1 MTPEELEK
9 LPKPIE
15 RTMSRLELAV
25 MAEVVDRIRQAGE
38 ITPVVDHLLNRMY
51 ALGTGKLK
59 LKALIREALSDAD
72 KTVDQIYRTAVSTDY
87 IRNKALY
94 ESVGKEYLPY
104 EDNEWLQQLV
114 EASRRQTKDDLR
126 TFENLTKTTG
136 FNVIV
141 GGRRVFSPLSEY
153 FEQSLDRSLFSIASG
168 MQTYSQAVGAV
179 IDEMTRSGL
188 RVVDYAS
195 GKSDRIEVAARRAVM
210 TGVAQMTDK
219 VNEKNAEELH
229 TDYWEVDYHPG
240 ARNKGVGIINHQSWQ
255 GKCYS
260 SAEMVSVC
268 GLGDILGFAGVNCYH
283 VRFPFIPGVSK
294 RKYTDEWLAEQNKK
308 ENTPRE
314 YRGKE
319 YTLYDALQYQRKL
332 ERTIRKQ
339 KQDIA
344 LLERAGA
351 DEEDIIAAKCRLR
364 LTNQNYVDFSKAMGI
379 RQQLERLRMPKEKIE
394 NPVKTGSIKTLSE
407 NESSDVLEYKKLG
420 NLKHLQLLEK
430 TFGKMQT
437 DELIITNER
446 IKHIKI
452 RHPEDYELFLQY
464 GERIATDPDLIVRDV
479 KNAGTAFAIK
489 HLPDTNL
496 NVILR
501 LALETDNI
509 GLKNSIMTFY
519 RIRERNLKKL
529 VEKNELIY
537 KKE

>member
-168 MQTYSQAVGAV
+168 MQTYSQAVGSV

-314 YRGKE
+314 YKGRE
-319 YTLYDALQYQRKL
+319 YTLYDALQHQRKL

-339 KQDIA
+339 KQDVK
-344 LLERAGA
+344 LLERAGVE
-351 DEEDIIAAKCRLR
+351 EEDIIAAKCRLR

-379 RQQLERLRMPKEKIE
+379 RQQLERLRMPKEKVE
-394 NPVKTGSIKTLSE
+394 NP
-407 NESSDVLEYKKLG
+407 
-420 NLKHLQLLEK
+420 
-430 TFGKMQT
+430 
-437 DELIITNER
+437 
-446 IKHIKI
+446 
-452 RHPEDYELFLQY
+452 
-464 GERIATDPDLIVRDV
+464 A
-479 KNAGTAFAIK
+479 
-489 HLPDTNL
+489 
-496 NVILR
+496 
-501 LALETDNI
+501 ETDNI
-509 GLKNSIMTFY
+509 KALPESENEFVHFVGKIDRNIYQCITKDIVTDEVIITDNQIQHIKERHPLDFEKYGAYIKSMLEEPDYIIEANKPNSGLILKNIRDDGEVQFKSVLRIRTSVDDPNFKNSIITFMKIDMKEWNRLLKNK
-519 RIRERNLKKL
+519 RILYSR
-529 VEKNELIY
+529 
-537 KKE
+537 KE

>member
-229 TDYWEVDYHPG
+229 TDYWEVDWHAG

-255 GKCYS
+255 GRVYD

-294 RKYTDEWLAEQNKK
+294 RKYTDEWLEEQNRK

-319 YTLYDALQYQRKL
+319 YTLYDALQHQRKL

-339 KQDIA
+339 KQDVA
-344 LLERAGA
+344 LLKRAGA
-351 DEEDIIAAKCRLR
+351 DEEDIITAKCRLR

-379 RQQLERLRMPKEKIE
+379 RQQLERLRMPKEKVE
-394 NPVKTGSIKTLSE
+394 NPAKTDNIKALPESE
-407 NESSDVLEYKKLG
+407 NEFV
-420 NLKHLQLLEK
+420 H
-430 TFGKMQT
+430 FVGKIDRNIYQCITKDIVT
-437 DELIITNER
+437 DEVIITDNQ
-446 IKHIKI
+446 IQHIKE
-452 RHPEDYELFLQY
+452 RHPQDYQNILDKVKDVISSPEYIIYDSHPNTGLVIGNVFEN
-464 GERIATDPDLIVRDV
+464 GEAAQVVLRIVTSADEQ
-479 KNAGTAFAIK
+479 GY
-489 HLPDTNL
+489 
-496 NVILR
+496 
-501 LALETDNI
+501 
-509 GLKNSIMTFY
+509 KNSIISCWKISAKRLQNY
-519 RIRERNLKKL
+519 LRNKL
-529 VEKNELIY
+529 VLY
-537 KKE
+537 KK

>member
-59 LKALIREALSDAD
+59 LKVLIREALSDAD
-72 KTVDQIYRTAVSTDY
+72 KTVDQIYRTAVSTDH

-210 TGVAQMTDK
+210 TGVAQMTGK
-219 VNEKNAEELH
+219 INEKIMEELG
-229 TDYWEVDYHPG
+229 TKYVEVDYHIGSRPSHM
-240 ARNKGVGIINHQSWQ
+240 IWQ
-255 GKCYS
+255 GKVY
-260 SAEMVSVC
+260 
-268 GLGDILGFAGVNCYH
+268 
-283 VRFPFIPGVSK
+283 K
-294 RKYTDEWLAEQNKK
+294 WNK
-308 ENTPRE
+308 
-314 YRGKE
+314 
-319 YTLYDALQYQRKL
+319 
-332 ERTIRKQ
+332 
-339 KQDIA
+339 
-344 LLERAGA
+344 
-351 DEEDIIAAKCRLR
+351 
-364 LTNQNYVDFSKAMGI
+364 
-379 RQQLERLRMPKEKIE
+379 
-394 NPVKTGSIKTLSE
+394 
-407 NESSDVLEYKKLG
+407 
-420 NLKHLQLLEK
+420 
-430 TFGKMQT
+430 
-437 DELIITNER
+437 
-446 IKHIKI
+446 
-452 RHPEDYELFLQY
+452 
-464 GERIATDPDLIVRDV
+464 
-479 KNAGTAFAIK
+479 
-489 HLPDTNL
+489 
-496 NVILR
+496 
-501 LALETDNI
+501 
-509 GLKNSIMTFY
+509 
-519 RIRERNLKKL
+519 
-529 VEKNELIY
+529 
-537 KKE
+537 